1 MPNFA
6 KSLMLHYTF
15 NYRWN
20 EIVRFN
26 RYEAT
31 AQTIAEL
38 SNGYVLPG
46 KWDIHGDLDELHVLW
61 DKMCRALY
69 EGKTFPSTCPGA
81 IYMEKRMRVST
92 HFTYYFCY
100 TAKYLQY

>member
-1 MPNFA
+1 
-6 KSLMLHYTF
+6 MLHYTF